1 MGQDSKDQEQL
12 TLATAELRKYFEHD
26 PSFYV
31 VGGIATNSGGMVLVE
46 VQQKLPNGQV
56 RELVVKR
63 VMKDNSKGLT
73 YERTKCLEK
82 EIQILTALQGAE
94 HIVQR
99 VVLNPDPLQ
108 KPLPG
113 EQTGITGPYLVM
125 EKLRL
130 GTLDAFIRKY
140 AEAPYPIPN
149 RVLWAIFLSLTKACI
164 AMAWPPQQP
173 DNSPTTD
180 ETPGAGPA
188 GNLIHLDISPFN
200 IMFDF
205 PGSEYDLIPRLKLI
219 DFGHSRINGGKD
231 YVYKEDVGYHENV
244 YRIGKHAP
252 ARQVM
257 LSLIFRDPRT
267 QIVETSSVSLPA
279 EDGGTA
285 TVAVD
290 WGRTGGDPQAE
301 IPGLDRDLHA
311 LVVLC
316 LVARPSQR
324 PSLPALLAQAR
335 AGAARTRDDYVRM
348 GSQYYELENDV
359 LITNVMNYVFRDGK
373 PPVPDAGLAG

>member
-1 MGQDSKDQEQL
+1 MAKDSKDQEQL
-12 TLATAELRKYFEHD
+12 TLATAELRKYFQQD

-46 VQQKLPNGQV
+46 VQQLLPNGQV

-63 VMKDNSKGLT
+63 
-73 YERTKCLEK
+73 
-82 EIQILTALQGAE
+82 ALQGAE

-130 GTLDAFIRKY
+130 GTLDAFIRKF

-149 RVLWAIFLSLTKACI
+149 RVLWAIFLSLIKACI

-180 ETPGAGPA
+180 ETVGEGPPV
-188 GNLIHLDISPFN
+188 NLMHLDISPFN
-200 IMFDF
+200 IMHDF
-205 PGSEYDLIPRLKLI
+205 PSSEKDIIPRLKLI

-244 YRIGKHAP
+244 YRIGK
-252 ARQVM
+252 VM
-257 LSLIFRDPRT
+257 LSLIFRDPCA
-267 QIVETSSVSLPA
+267 QIVQTAPVDLPA
-279 EDGGTA
+279 VDGGT
-285 TVAVD
+285 TRVGVD
-290 WGRTGGDPQAE
+290 WGRSGDPTAE

-311 LVVLC
+311 LVILC

-324 PSLPALLAQAR
+324 PTLPSLLAQAR
-335 AGAARTRDDYVRM
+335 VGAARTRDDYIQM
-348 GSQYYELENDV
+348 GSPYYELENDE
-359 LITNVMNYVFRDGK
+359 LIANVMNYVFRDGK
-373 PPVPDAGLAG
+373 PPVPDAESAG